1 MDLVFLCSSCSLG
14 THYVDQV
21 QSVGIK
27 GTHQHT
33 WFITGFF
40 VLFLLFAFSGRTRQL
55 SYFYFHP
62 PQQTSPDQMAEGRGL
77 IPTLTSQ
84 PPSLIPGNSRW
95 LEFIAGQSPSP
106 DKSRER
112 NAYMFSTQLAF
123 SLLRQFRIQTHS
135 GLGLP
140 TPINIIKTIP
150 PDVPKGQQDLDNP
163 PLRLFSR

>member
-1 MDLVFLCSSCSLG
+1 MPA
-14 THYVDQV
+14 
-21 QSVGIK
+21 
-27 GTHQHT
+27 
-33 WFITGFF
+33 
-40 VLFLLFAFSGRTRQL
+40 VLLLFPSSTTNLSWPNGWGERLDSHSHFSV
-55 SYFYFHP
+55 SVPH
-62 PQQTSPDQMAEGRGL
+62 
-77 IPTLTSQ
+77 
-84 PPSLIPGNSRW
+84 PGNSRW

-150 PDVPKGQQDLDNP
+150 PDMPMGQQDLDNP
-163 PLRLFSR
+163 PLRLFSRWFYMVSGWQLKITITSARLPFYLPAP